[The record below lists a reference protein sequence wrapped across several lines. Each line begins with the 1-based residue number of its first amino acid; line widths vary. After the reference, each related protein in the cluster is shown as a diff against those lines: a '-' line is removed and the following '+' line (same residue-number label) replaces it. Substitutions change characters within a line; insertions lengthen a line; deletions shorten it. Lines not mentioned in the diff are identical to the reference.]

1 MIMTRNEIRVI
12 GYGGQGVITLSKM
25 IAYAAVVEDKNAVQ
39 TEAYGPA
46 SRGGSCWAEVVLDDE
61 SEIEY
66 PRAISPNFYIILS
79 QAGADRYGK
88 KFCNKPE
95 VTSIVD
101 PLTVEKWKIKKGRTY
116 EIEAQRI
123 AKEDFNIPVIANIIL
138 FGAFVELTNLI
149 SKDAAIKT
157 IKKFVPEKTYDIN
170 MKAFERGMEIAKE
183 QKEKEARNN

>member
-1 MIMTRNEIRVI
+1 MTRNEVRFI

-25 IAYAAVVEDKNAVQ
+25 VAYAAVFDDKRAIQ

-46 SRGGSCWAEVVLDDE
+46 SRGGSCWAEVVVDDE
-61 SEIEY
+61 LDIDY
-66 PRAISPNFYIILS
+66 PRAIMPNYYIILS

-101 PLTVEKWKIKKGRTY
+101 PLTVTKWKVKKGRTY
-116 EIEAQRI
+116 LIEAQRI
-123 AKEDFNIPVIANIIL
+123 ATEDFNLPVIANIIL
-138 FGAFVELTNLI
+138 FGAFMELTGLI

-157 IKKFVPEKTYDIN
+157 IKKFVPEKTFEIN
-170 MKAFERGMEIAKE
+170 MRAFEKGIELAKE
-183 QKEKEARNN
+183 AKEKGI